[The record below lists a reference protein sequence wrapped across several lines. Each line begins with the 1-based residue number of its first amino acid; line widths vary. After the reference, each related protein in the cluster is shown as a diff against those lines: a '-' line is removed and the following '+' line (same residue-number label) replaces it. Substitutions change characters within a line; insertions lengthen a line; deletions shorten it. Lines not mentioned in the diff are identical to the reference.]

1 MIAGIFEL
9 SARRRPFLP
18 ANKGDHVPA
27 PTYKLIVGLG
37 NPGAEYLFT
46 RHNVGFLVLDAWA
59 DEEGRSFQ
67 DERARSSRFAALD
80 SGERLVKPSTYMNE
94 SGKAVAAWLDWLKLT
109 STDLLVVV
117 DDVALPMGQIRLR
130 PEGSPGG
137 HNGLKSIE
145 AHLGTD
151 RYARLRCG
159 VDAVPPGWPLE
170 RWVLSRFR
178 PEEED
183 ALGRMIRTARQA
195 IECCQCEGIAVA
207 MNRFNGL
214 NSVDLNQGE

>member
-1 MIAGIFEL
+1 M
-9 SARRRPFLP
+9 S
-18 ANKGDHVPA
+18 A
-27 PTYKLIVGLG
+27 PTYKLIAGLG
-37 NPGAEYLFT
+37 NPGPEHLFT

-59 DEEGRSFQ
+59 DEEGEAFR
-67 DERARSSRFAALD
+67 DERARYAKFVSLD
-80 SGERLVKPSTYMNE
+80 SGERLVKPMTYMNE

-109 STDLLVVV
+109 VADLLVVV

-130 PEGSPGG
+130 PEGSDGG
-137 HNGLKSIE
+137 HKGLKSLE
-145 AHLGTD
+145 SHLGTD

-159 VDAVPPGWPLE
+159 VDAVPPGWALE

-183 ALGRMIRTARQA
+183 ALGRMIQTARMA
-195 IECCQCEGIAVA
+195 IECCQSEGIAVA

-214 NSVDLNQGE
+214 NPVDSNQDSE